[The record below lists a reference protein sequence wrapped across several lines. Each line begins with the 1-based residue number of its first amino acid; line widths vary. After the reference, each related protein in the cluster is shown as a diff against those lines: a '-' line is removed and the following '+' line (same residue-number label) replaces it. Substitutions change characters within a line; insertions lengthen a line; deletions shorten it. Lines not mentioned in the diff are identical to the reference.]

1 MVNVSKRVNPMTKAQ
16 TRSEKLDIRL
26 TPVAKQKLYSA
37 AAAANR
43 TVSDFVLESA
53 LARADETLA
62 DRQHFGLDSEQW
74 TAFIAALDAPPRRH
88 PRLERLLNEPS
99 IFDQNA

>member
-1 MVNVSKRVNPMTKAQ
+1 MTSIAQ
-16 TRSEKLDIRL
+16 
-26 TPVAKQKLYSA
+26 QKLYSA
-37 AAAANR
+37 SAAAHR

-53 LARADETLA
+53 LAHADETLA

-88 PRLERLLNEPS
+88 TRMERLLNEPS
-99 IFDQNA
+99 IFDQNAST